1 MLTFLIAAIVPSRA
15 AAWPGDLSRSIA
27 HDALKLLPKSL
38 ADLFLAHEE
47 AILSEAK
54 GAKNPA
60 LSLVYADL
68 SKGRLSAATKA
79 ALAQEASRRSRA
91 LQGQE
96 FREAVISLGAAYRLA
111 VDLADPGVSSR
122 LGSDETARVIR
133 REFYLFVASNRDK
146 IPLVIAEPAS
156 MNLRLDA
163 LPGFL
168 DEVTQKTSA
177 QAALLR
183 TPEAVSHRG
192 SSATRPSTRSSGP
205 AASAPCWLRPA
216 RARPADPMRTP
227 TKSSRALSRASSRC
241 GRRPRQGPS
250 ARSPASGR
258 AARRGPG
265 PW

>member
-47 AILSEAK
+47 EILSEAK

-183 TPEAVSHRG
+183 TEAQE
-192 SSATRPSTRSSGP
+192 SGKI
-205 AASAPCWLRPA
+205 SKHTEI
-216 RARPADPMRTP
+216 DF
-227 TKSSRALSRASSRC
+227 
-241 GRRPRQGPS
+241 
-250 ARSPASGR
+250 RSPVFAVASTAYSR
-258 AARRGPG
+258 SVSAVAATWIAIWRSAGGDMNRQKAPQIIS
-265 PW
+265 PRPPELNQEPIS

>member
-111 VDLADPGVSSR
+111 VDLADPGVSSG

-183 TPEAVSHRG
+183 TEAQE
-192 SSATRPSTRSSGP
+192 SGKIFKHTEI
-205 AASAPCWLRPA
+205 
-216 RARPADPMRTP
+216 DF
-227 TKSSRALSRASSRC
+227 
-241 GRRPRQGPS
+241 
-250 ARSPASGR
+250 RSPVFAVASTAYSR
-258 AARRGPG
+258 SVSAVAATWIAIWRSAGGDMNRQKAPQIIS
-265 PW
+265 PRPPELNQEPIS